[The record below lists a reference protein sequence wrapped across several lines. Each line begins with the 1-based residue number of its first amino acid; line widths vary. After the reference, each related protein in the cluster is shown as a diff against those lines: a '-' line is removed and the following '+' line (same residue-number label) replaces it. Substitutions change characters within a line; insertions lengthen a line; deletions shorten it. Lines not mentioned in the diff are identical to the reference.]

1 YFYKMLLIKIIVQM
15 NYFCT
20 IMNST
25 KQKILNTAI
34 TLFNENGM
42 VNVSIRD
49 ISNEIQIS
57 PGNLTYH
64 FKNKPSIIEAI
75 HNQMKSRRFEIL
87 KGISLTPS
95 IVNINAQIQPLL
107 DLYYEYKFFYLDL
120 LEIHRAYPAIAEK
133 YRIHAEQQ
141 IDYIEA
147 MLMYSVQSGNMTP
160 EPSKGFYRGM
170 SHTVWMILS
179 FWLNQQIIRGKA
191 DDHHKGATQAMWNL
205 VIPHLTEK
213 GMKNF
218 KLANSELTAS

>member
-1 YFYKMLLIKIIVQM
+1 M

-20 IMNST
+20 NMNST
-25 KQKILNTAI
+25 KRKIIDTAVS
-34 TLFNENGM
+34 LFNEKGM

-75 HNQMKSRRFEIL
+75 YLQMEQRRFEIL
-87 KGISLTPS
+87 KGVKLTPS
-95 IVNINAQIQPLL
+95 IVNINAQLQPLL

-120 LEIHRAYPAIAEK
+120 LEINRTYPDIAKK
-133 YRIHAEQQ
+133 YRIHTEQQ

-147 MLMYSVQSGNMTP
+147 MLIYSVQSGNMTP
-160 EPSKGFYRGM
+160 EPFEGFYRQM
-170 SHTVWMILS
+170 AHTVWMIIS
-179 FWLNQQIIRGKA
+179 FWLHQQIIRGKKN
-191 DDHHKGATQAMWNL
+191 DHHKGTTQAMWNL

-213 GMKNF
+213 GRKNYR
-218 KLANSELTAS
+218 LAQQEATAS